1 MIDLANTISDVRAKI
16 LGVAE
21 QRFRHY
27 GYNKTTMAEL
37 AGDLGMSPANLYRYF
52 NSKEEIGAACVLRC
66 FSDAETILRAVVATQ
81 NISAQQKLYK
91 FVLAKFEHIYR
102 EATENPRI
110 HELTQLILQD
120 RTDLLYSQ
128 KQLVQSLVAEILAE
142 GNSKGEF
149 AVQDLVTTAET
160 ITSATVLFAVPIFI
174 HLFPKEK
181 FEIMLKNV
189 VDLILTGILKR

>member
-1 MIDLANTISDVRAKI
+1 MIDLANTISDVKAKI
-16 LGVAE
+16 LSAAE

-66 FSDAETILRAVVATQ
+66 FRDSEAILRGVVAAQ
-81 NISAQQKLYK
+81 NISAQQKLHQ
-91 FVLAKFEHIYR
+91 FVLAKFEHIYS

-110 HELTQLILQD
+110 HELVELILQD

-128 KQLVQSLVAEILAE
+128 KQLVQSLIAEILAE
-142 GNSKGEF
+142 GNRRGEF

-160 ITSATVLFAVPIFI
+160 ITSATVLFCVPIFI

-181 FEIMLKNV
+181 FEIMLENV
-189 VDLILTGILKR
+189 VDLIVTGIQKR